1 MEGDAMNLTPVV
13 ALLALGL
20 LAGCGVETA
29 ATAATTAVGRKQ
41 ELEQAQK
48 TLEQSRQKIDQAQQA
63 QQQRLQAAE

>member
-1 MEGDAMNLTPVV
+1 MNLTPVV

-20 LAGCGVETA
+20 LGLLVGCGVETA